1 MKSYIRFFVSAVT
14 YGFDGLFCV
23 YVQLSDRV
31 LKFMH
36 GYRNRE
42 AALKKEGL
50 MSVHEGTNYISFN
63 TYCAL
68 SKRMLSCTLGS
79 NKNPQRGSLFG
90 FIYGILAWNTI
101 QRNETIASI
110 MLEHLKM
117 GGDCISVS
125 VFATKSLQD
134 AGRDIHLYANPYKPW
149 ICPIL
154 ALALLVFGGE
164 LVGATGT
171 YVCRSV

>member
-1 MKSYIRFFVSAVT
+1 M
-14 YGFDGLFCV
+14 
-23 YVQLSDRV
+23 RV
-31 LKFMH
+31 LIIF
-36 GYRNRE
+36 
-42 AALKKEGL
+42 
-50 MSVHEGTNYISFN
+50 
-63 TYCAL
+63 L